1 LSGLASAAPSEQ
13 LNPAELD
20 GDTRR
25 LLAILAENVPKV
37 LPCQARGVR
46 VEGKLLETA
55 LMAAADS
62 VAPERGF
69 VVQRRI
75 LEVIDAG
82 NKSGRFVIP
91 IPWVPVPAP
100 PSPPS
105 PFVHAD
111 FERMIDFAP
120 GLTLFCDSLAGTVTR
135 TAAEQ
140 WGRIFFSALHYGGLL
155 QAEWLLAI
163 PAAVAQRHDAEL
175 RWLDLY
181 PPPAGIR
188 AGSRGSAA
196 DAETSGA
203 PLPMAPDADDEQPI
217 RRWFVDPLTRL
228 LLAGSLRAPIA
239 TITPPGR
246 GHGERVMHCIR
257 AYAAA
262 AGFADRLPSSFTALT
277 ATARTRLHLH
287 VPPVLVAY
295 MAGTYASVS
304 LPSRAWER
312 MLRPPQRA
320 VVEFATT
327 PLARAT
333 TAAPAD
339 VSDLDT
345 EDAPNEE
352 EWVDQFRALVVVIR
366 NSQGHLRRD
375 VALWRTS
382 NSRTLLP
389 SIARVAEWVDVWLLG
404 RRRGHAPLSS
414 KTIYQLLNCAGKRLV
429 ALLGDTD
436 PVDLKDEDAYLE
448 LYDEVLEDTPTPGVR
463 NRAATALRSWHD
475 FLRVRHRVPAIDDS
489 STIFAARDG
498 HVPLVDANL
507 VCVDTFLLVM
517 SVLASIVKQR
527 LRVRDRASIAEVTEI
542 LQRVAAL
549 GFFAGLRRSE
559 AIGLTVGDLRGTTH
573 GTLTVAPNA
582 LRRLK
587 TRNAYR
593 QIPLHVLMTTD
604 EHAAQLNW
612 RDRRRSSGASNSD
625 PLFPIFWERD
635 RHRPSD
641 YRLEWIT
648 EALHRAA
655 DDTSLRFHHLRHSFA
670 SLMAMKLWLADQ
682 PAGVFALPEWF
693 LPTPHNRSCWSGAE
707 RERIALLGTAPSNR
721 RAFLQISRLL
731 GHASIEITLGSYVHF
746 IDLLSGM
753 TTSRLAPVLTTET
766 LAALAGYHAK
776 HVERVRRQAAV
787 KLKSAEPTSAQ
798 VLDALSARM
807 LRERRHPRQI
817 LIPNPVNPATSPPVQ
832 APEST
837 WPRLTHLAETLC
849 RIEATGANIASIA
862 DDSGLPEEPLR
873 QIWKRYFALPAA
885 GGSATPASAERL
897 IHLLARP
904 RLTTQGDLAQKTLDY
919 IERLQQYGQPPQ
931 LQAAGARKK
940 IDQVIAD
947 FFDAWVVGTPL
958 TVELGD
964 ISAAKRWLWFI
975 RGTAMP
981 CSLEIRH
988 IPSAGKAKPN
998 PTSQL
1003 NYWISRLGP
1012 EIVADASKTTQPGGT
1027 RGTVTIIATPT
1038 NQKGQLRKGRGALD
1052 LAGIRFVLAMLHVS
1066 TTYGTTTL

>member
-1 LSGLASAAPSEQ
+1 MSGLASTAPSGQSNQTQ
-13 LNPAELD
+13 LGGE
-20 GDTRR
+20 TRR
-25 LLAILAENVPKV
+25 LLAILAEYVPKV
-37 LPCQARGVR
+37 LPCLARGVR
-46 VEGKLLETA
+46 VDGKLLERA
-55 LMAAADS
+55 LMAAADL

-69 VVQRRI
+69 VIQRRI

-91 IPWVPVPAP
+91 IPWIPVPAL

-111 FERMIDFAP
+111 FERMIHFAP
-120 GLTLFCDSLAGTVTR
+120 VLTIFCDSLARAVPR

-140 WGRIFFSALHYGGLL
+140 WGRIFFSALHYGGQL

-188 AGSRGSAA
+188 VGSRGSAA
-196 DAETSGA
+196 DHETSIA
-203 PLPMAPDADDEQPI
+203 PRTMAPDANDEQPI

-228 LLAGSLRAPIA
+228 LLAGSLQAPIA

-246 GHGERVMHCIR
+246 GHGERVMHCIH

-262 AGFADRLPSSFTALT
+262 AGFAEQLPSSFTVLT
-277 ATARTRLHLH
+277 AAARTRLHLH

-295 MAGTYASVS
+295 MAGTYASASVTA
-304 LPSRAWER
+304 RTWER

-320 VVEFATT
+320 VVELAAT
-327 PLARAT
+327 PPARAT
-333 TAAPAD
+333 TASAAD
-339 VSDLDT
+339 ADDFDT
-345 EDAPNEE
+345 EDPPNEE

-366 NSQGHLRRD
+366 NSQGPLRKD
-375 VALWRTS
+375 VAQWRKA
-382 NSRTLLP
+382 NSGTLLP
-389 SIARVAEWVDVWLLG
+389 SIARVAEWIEVWLLG
-404 RRRGHAPLSS
+404 WRRGHAPLSP

-429 ALLGDTD
+429 GLLGDTD
-436 PVDLKDEDAYLE
+436 PVDLKDEDAFLE
-448 LYDEVLEDTPTPGVR
+448 LYDAVLEDTPTPGVR

-475 FLRVRHRVPAIDDS
+475 FLRVRYMVPAIDDS
-489 STIFAARDG
+489 STIFAARGG
-498 HVPLVDANL
+498 HLPRVDANL
-507 VCVDTFLLVM
+507 VCVDTFFLAM
-517 SVLASIVKQR
+517 SVLASIVKKC
-527 LRVRDRASIAEVTEI
+527 LPARDPAGAAEVTEI

-549 GFFAGLRRSE
+549 GFFGGLRRSE
-559 AIGLTVGDLRGTTH
+559 AIGLTIGDLRGTTH
-573 GTLTVAPNA
+573 GTLTVAPNV

-604 EHAAQLNW
+604 EHAAQLRW
-612 RDRRRSSGASNSD
+612 RDRRRSSGATDSD

-635 RHRPSD
+635 RPRPSD
-641 YRLEWIT
+641 YRLKWIT
-648 EALHRAA
+648 EALQRAA
-655 DDTSLRFHHLRHSFA
+655 NDPNLRFHHLRHSFS
-670 SLMAMKLWLADQ
+670 SLMAIKLWVADQ
-682 PAGVFALPEWF
+682 PAGVAALPEWF
-693 LPTPHNRSCWSGAE
+693 LPTPHNRSSWNGAE

-731 GHASIEITLGSYVHF
+731 GHASIEITLGSYVHV
-746 IDLLSGM
+746 IDLLSGLA
-753 TTSRLAPVLTTET
+753 TSRLAPVLTTET

-776 HVERVRRQAAV
+776 HVERVRRHAAV
-787 KLKSAEPTSAQ
+787 KLKSTDPTSAQ
-798 VLDALSARM
+798 VLDALSARI
-807 LRERRHPRQI
+807 LRERRHPRHI
-817 LIPNPVNPATSPPVQ
+817 SITNPVNPATSPPVQ

-862 DDSGLPEEPLR
+862 DVSGLPEETLR

-885 GGSATPASAERL
+885 GGCATPASAEHL

-904 RLTTQGDLAQKTLDY
+904 RLTTQRDLAQKTLDS
-919 IERLQQYGQPPQ
+919 IERLQQDGQPPQ
-931 LQAAGARKK
+931 LKAAGAKKK
-940 IDQVIAD
+940 IDQVVAD
-947 FFDAWVVGTPL
+947 FVDTWVVGTPL

-964 ISAAKRWLWFI
+964 VGAAKRWLWFI
-975 RGTAMP
+975 RATAVP

-988 IPSAGKAKPN
+988 VPSAGKTKPS

-1003 NYWISRLGP
+1003 NYWISRLGRG
-1012 EIVADASKTTQPGGT
+1012 VAADASKKTQPGGT
-1027 RGTVTIIATPT
+1027 RGTVTIIARPT
-1038 NQKGQLRKGRGALD
+1038 NPKGRLRKGRGALE
-1052 LAGIRFVLAMLHVS
+1052 LAGIRFLLAMLRLDA
-1066 TTYGTTTL
+1066 GT